1 MTTRH
6 AQLKRETSE
15 TKISVDWNLDGR
27 GESEIATGLPFFDH
41 MLTLF
46 ARHSVTDLR
55 LKADGDIAVDA
66 HHTVEDT
73 GIALGQA
80 LTQALGDKSGLV
92 RYGNFL
98 LPMDETLCRVALDLS
113 GRPFLH
119 YKLPETITP
128 HLHEAI
134 GGHFPLQLLEEF
146 LRALTVHGGITLHLE
161 VLYSRDLHHAA
172 EAAFKGLAR
181 ALDQALRRD
190 PRVLGVPST
199 KGTLV

>member
-1 MTTRH
+1 MNLRR
-6 AQLKRETSE
+6 AQIHRKTSE
-15 TKISVDWNLDGR
+15 TELSLEWNLDGR

-46 ARHSVTDLR
+46 ARHSLTDLR
-55 LKADGDIAVDA
+55 LRAAGDIAVDA

-80 LTQALGDKSGLV
+80 LTSAVGDKSGLT

-113 GRPFLH
+113 GRPFLR
-119 YKLPETITP
+119 YELPDTITP

-146 LRALTVHGGITLHLE
+146 LRAFSVHGGVTLHIA

-172 EAAFKGLAR
+172 EAVCKCLAR
-181 ALDQALRRD
+181 ALELALRRD
-190 PRVLGVPST
+190 SRVPGVPSS

>member
-1 MTTRH
+1 MNLRR
-6 AQLKRETSE
+6 AQLTRKTSE
-15 TKISVDWNLDGR
+15 TELSVDWSLDGR
-27 GESEIATGLPFFDH
+27 GESDIATGLPFFDH

-46 ARHSVTDLR
+46 ARHSLTDLR
-55 LKADGDIAVDA
+55 LKAVGDIAVDA

-80 LTQALGDKSGLV
+80 LTQALGDKSGLA

-113 GRPFLH
+113 GRPFLQ
-119 YKLPETITP
+119 YELPDSIAP

-146 LRALTVHGGITLHLE
+146 LRAFTVHGGVTLHLR

-172 EAAFKGLAR
+172 EAVFKGLAR
-181 ALDQALRRD
+181 ALEQALRRD
-190 PRVLGVPST
+190 PRVLGVPSS